1 MSIIIYEKE
10 PGALIATG
18 DRNVSTFPSG
28 LCRVDQTFICRWAD
42 AATHRLNLSVGSN
55 FPNGNMPA
63 VDGLKIYPE
72 VQETKRSDGFTE
84 FKVSAYGRTSL
95 SFDNYTIKA
104 EKQRLWNFGI
114 TLFEGS
120 YVAGS
125 SYQIDSTYYRVDG
138 KLAVLKGQDLSVD
151 ELNLPSQLFGLK
163 GVLRVLK
170 NPEEVTSKL
179 SNIAEVSYDYI
190 DWNGTQRVNKYI
202 TYKYYHGMD
211 AGIGEP
217 DPLNSV
223 ESRIVYDFPVIKINN
238 ETNYGSFTELEISI
252 MGRALDTIFSPTN
265 E

>member
-1 MSIIIYEKE
+1 MSIIIYEKN
-10 PGALIATG
+10 PDGLIATG

-28 LCRVDQTFICRWAD
+28 LCRVDQTFVCKSSM
-42 AATHRLNLSVGSN
+42 AASHRLNLSVGSN

-95 SFDNYTIKA
+95 SFDNYTMKA
-104 EKQRLWNFGI
+104 EKQRLWNSALIFLDG
-114 TLFEGS
+114 L
-120 YVAGS
+120 YAAGS
-125 SYQIDSTYYRVDG
+125 FYQIDATYYKVEG
-138 KLAVLKGQDLSVD
+138 KIVILKGQDLSVD

-163 GVLRVLK
+163 GILRVIK
-170 NPEEVTSKL
+170 RPEEVTSQL
-179 SNIAEVSYDYI
+179 FNIAEVSYDYI

-202 TYKYYHGMD
+202 TYKYYHGKD
-211 AGIGEP
+211 SGSGSP
-217 DPLNSV
+217 DPLNSAA
-223 ESRIVYDFPVIKINN
+223 SRIVYDFPTIKINN

-252 MGRALDTIFSPTN
+252 MGRTLDSIFSPTD